1 MKNCKLALG
10 KKKSKWN
17 EYQGEGKIASMIS
30 VAKSNGNFFF
40 SEKKGELLAIL
51 YINLPPFQILFMLLY
66 QHVRDHVNV

>member
-1 MKNCKLALG
+1 
-10 KKKSKWN
+10 
-17 EYQGEGKIASMIS
+17 MIS
-30 VAKSNGNFFF
+30 VAKSNGKFFF